1 LYLKVRSD
9 LEIRPESGE
18 ALPALLVKD
27 PIVKRFY
34 RFSPV
39 QGAVLRRLD
48 GLRDAQSI
56 AEQAS
61 AECKTRVEPSQVE
74 DFVAKLEALLLLD
87 HPACW
92 IKLERIG
99 ATGRKKLDSVLSITV
114 RAFNPDSL
122 LERIEKKVRF
132 CFTRTFVGVALLAM
146 LAALILTILNWD
158 TLFISFGSLFSLYS
172 IPLILVVALGITTIH
187 EFAHGLT
194 LKHFGGKVEEMGF
207 LLLYFMPAFFCN
219 VSDAWLLK
227 KSQRVWVTLA
237 GGFIQLFVWALATIA
252 WRLLSPEVFAS
263 QLCLVAIAFS
273 GVQTLFNFN
282 PLIRLDGYYLLSDY
296 LEIPNLRPKA
306 FRFLKQQLSRL
317 LLATPDETGSLPK
330 RERRIYW
337 RYGTTSFLFSAAL
350 VWIGVSRIG
359 GWLVQQYQMWGM
371 LLLSA
376 FGILSVH
383 VASKEAA
390 ATGRFLAA
398 LAERVR
404 KTPRFL
410 VVTSLFLGGTF
421 LPWELKISGD
431 FTVKPVER
439 VSVASQVDGTIKVIR
454 VDEGRLVHRGD
465 VLAELE
471 NLSLKNDYDETRGEL
486 AAKDASLKLLL
497 AGTRPEE
504 ITKARK
510 QLETKQTELANA
522 SRIEEERASLQE
534 TVKKKEAEVKNA
546 KEVYARNLRLMQQGL
561 IAQNDLEREQT
572 NFEVRSRELM
582 EARAA
587 LNVLQERTERTRQLK
602 NKEAEES
609 QSQLDLLMAGSR
621 QETIDG
627 AKAEVDR
634 LTEKKKNLEQQLAYL
649 RICST
654 IDGVEATPYLPNRVG
669 EYIRK
674 GDLFCEIVNLG
685 TMVVDMPV
693 PEKEIADV
701 RCGYPITL
709 KVRGYP
715 KLYFEGRV
723 ASISPVAVES
733 GPERRVLVKSELLND
748 NGLLKSGMTGVG
760 KILCGKRMIAE
771 LLTRRAVRWLRT
783 EFWEYLP

>member
-1 LYLKVRSD
+1 MWSSPSRLGD

-18 ALPALLVKD
+18 ALSALLVKD

-61 AECKTRVEPSQVE
+61 EECKTRVEPSQVE

-122 LERIEKKVRF
+122 LERIEKRVRF

-172 IPLILVVALGITTIH
+172 IPLIIVVALGVTIIH
-187 EFAHGLT
+187 EFAHGVT

-263 QLCLVAIAFS
+263 RLCLV
-273 GVQTLFNFN
+273 
-282 PLIRLDGYYLLSDY
+282 IRLDGYYLLSDY

-306 FRFLKQQLSRL
+306 FRFLKQQLSRR
-317 LLATPDETGSLPK
+317 LLATPDETGSLLK

-359 GWLVQQYQMWGM
+359 GWLVQQYQMWGL
-371 LLLSA
+371 LLLSG

-383 VASKEAA
+383 VAGKEAA

-546 KEVYARNLRLMQQGL
+546 K
-561 IAQNDLEREQT
+561 
-572 NFEVRSRELM
+572 
-582 EARAA
+582 
-587 LNVLQERTERTRQLK
+587 
-602 NKEAEES
+602 
-609 QSQLDLLMAGSR
+609 
-621 QETIDG
+621 
-627 AKAEVDR
+627 
-634 LTEKKKNLEQQLAYL
+634 
-649 RICST
+649 
-654 IDGVEATPYLPNRVG
+654 
-669 EYIRK
+669 
-674 GDLFCEIVNLG
+674 
-685 TMVVDMPV
+685 
-693 PEKEIADV
+693 
-701 RCGYPITL
+701 
-709 KVRGYP
+709 
-715 KLYFEGRV
+715 
-723 ASISPVAVES
+723 
-733 GPERRVLVKSELLND
+733 
-748 NGLLKSGMTGVG
+748 
-760 KILCGKRMIAE
+760 
-771 LLTRRAVRWLRT
+771 
-783 EFWEYLP
+783 